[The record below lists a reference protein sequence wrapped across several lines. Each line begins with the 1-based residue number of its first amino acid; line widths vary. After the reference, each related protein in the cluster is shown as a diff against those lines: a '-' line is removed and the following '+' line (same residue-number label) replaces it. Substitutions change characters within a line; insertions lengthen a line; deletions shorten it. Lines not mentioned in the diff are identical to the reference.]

1 MPEDLLPEIPIYK
14 RGFGLKAEVAEEL
27 ESDYHSSLVDFLQQH
42 DYRLV
47 TPQVEIRLAREFGF
61 CYGVDRAVDYAY
73 ETRRKFPGRR
83 LFLTA
88 EIIHN
93 PRVNRRLKELG
104 VLFLSGQY
112 STGITFEQLQPEDVV
127 LLPAFGV
134 SCAQMERL
142 RSTGCT
148 LVDTTC
154 GSVANVWRR
163 VERYSREGYTS
174 IIHGK
179 YNHEETIAT
188 CSRAESV
195 PGGRYLVV
203 KDLKQ
208 AELVGNMIR
217 GCGNRQEFLAT
228 FTNSS
233 SEGFDPD
240 LHLEKAGLANQTTML
255 SSESLAIATHLH
267 AAYIERYGEEETV
280 KRFLSFDTICS
291 ATQERQDA
299 VIELSR
305 GGLDLMIVIGG
316 FNSSNTGHLCEIGG
330 EHCPTYHIDEVT
342 RIEGSTRITH
352 QTPYSHEIR
361 VTENWLPSSFC
372 RIGFTAGAST
382 PNQVVGEII
391 TQVLR
396 LKGLEAETLMQNS
409 QDFLR
414 KH

>member
-1 MPEDLLPEIPIYK
+1 MSENLISELPIYK
-14 RGFGLKAEVAEEL
+14 RGFGLKAEVAGEL
-27 ESDYHSSLVDFLQQH
+27 ESDYHSNLVNFLQEN

-93 PRVNRRLKELG
+93 PRVNRRLNELG
-104 VLFLSGQY
+104 VQFLSGEY
-112 STGITFEQLQPEDVV
+112 STGVTVDDLQPEDVV

-134 SCAQMERL
+134 SCAEMERL
-142 RSTGCT
+142 RSTGCI

-195 PGGRYLVV
+195 PGGMYLVV
-203 KDLKQ
+203 KDLQQ
-208 AELVGNMIR
+208 ADLVCDWIR
-217 GCGNRQEFLAT
+217 GKGNRREFMST
-228 FTNSS
+228 FLHSTSN
-233 SEGFDPD
+233 GFDPD
-240 LHLEKAGLANQTTML
+240 RHLEKAGVANQTTML
-255 SSESLAIATHLH
+255 SSESLAIAARLR
-267 AAYIERYGEEETV
+267 AAYVERYGEEETQL
-280 KRFLSFDTICS
+280 RFLSFDTICS

-299 VIELSR
+299 VIELSKS
-305 GGLDLMIVIGG
+305 GLDLMIVIGG
-316 FNSSNTGHLCEIGG
+316 FNSSNTGHLCEIGS

-342 RIEGSTRITH
+342 RIEGRSRITH
-352 QTPYSHEIR
+352 QPPHSNEVHT
-361 VTENWLPSSFC
+361 TTDWLPDSFC

-382 PNQVVGEII
+382 PNQVVGEVI
-391 TQVLR
+391 TQVLS
-396 LKGLEAETLMQNS
+396 LKGVEVGELIPAL
-409 QDFLR
+409 
-414 KH
+414 KA

>member
-1 MPEDLLPEIPIYK
+1 MSDTPIPEISIYK
-14 RGFGLKAEVAEEL
+14 RGFGLKEEVAGEL
-27 ESDYHSSLVDFLQQH
+27 ESDYHSCLVEYLQRH

-47 TPQVEIRLAREFGF
+47 TTQVEIRLAREFGF

-73 ETRRKFPGRR
+73 ETRRKFPDRR

-104 VLFLSGQY
+104 VQFLSGEY
-112 STGITFEQLQPEDVV
+112 ASGITVEQLQPSDVV

-134 SCAQMERL
+134 SCAEMERL
-142 RSTGCT
+142 RNTGCV

-163 VERYSREGYTS
+163 VERYSREGFTS

-179 YNHEETIAT
+179 FNHEETIAT

-208 AELVGNMIR
+208 TELVSAMIR
-217 GCGNRQEFLAT
+217 GLGNREDFLGT
-228 FTNSS
+228 FARSAST
-233 SEGFDPD
+233 GFDPD
-240 LHLEKAGLANQTTML
+240 THLEKAGLANQTTML
-255 SSESLAIATHLH
+255 SSESLAIAACLRQ
-267 AAYIERYGEEETV
+267 AFVDRYGEEETQQ
-280 KRFLSFDTICS
+280 RFLSFDTICS

-299 VIELSR
+299 VIELAQ
-305 GGLDLMIVIGG
+305 GGLDLMVVIGG
-316 FNSSNTGHLCEIGG
+316 FNSSNTGHLCEIGSV
-330 EHCPTYHIDEVT
+330 HCTTYHIDEVT
-342 RIEGSTRITH
+342 RIDGVERITH
-352 QTPYSHEIR
+352 QLPHSNEIR
-361 VTENWLPSSFC
+361 VTENWLPQSFC

-382 PNQVVGEII
+382 PNQVVGEVI
-391 TQVLR
+391 TRILR
-396 LKGLEAETLMQNS
+396 LKGVEVESRLNDLEPEA
-409 QDFLR
+409 
-414 KH
+414 

>member
-1 MPEDLLPEIPIYK
+1 MSENLITDLPIYK
-14 RGFGLKAEVAEEL
+14 RGFGLKAEVADEL
-27 ESDYHSSLVDFLQQH
+27 ENDYHSSLVDFLQQH

-93 PRVNRRLKELG
+93 PRVNRRLNELG
-104 VLFLSGQY
+104 VQFLSGEY
-112 STGITFEQLQPEDVV
+112 SQGVTVEDLQPEDVV

-134 SCAQMERL
+134 SCADMERL
-142 RSTGCT
+142 KNTGCI

-195 PGGRYLVV
+195 QGGRYLVV

-208 AELVGNMIR
+208 AGWVCDRIR
-217 GCGNRQEFLAT
+217 GNGNREEFLT
-228 FTNSS
+228 LFRNSCS
-233 SEGFDPD
+233 KDFDPD
-240 LHLEKAGLANQTTML
+240 LHLEKAGVANQTTML
-255 SSESLAIATHLH
+255 SSESLAIAAQLR
-267 AAYIERYGEEETV
+267 AAYVERYGEEETQQ
-280 KRFLSFDTICS
+280 RFLSFDTICS

-299 VIELSR
+299 VIELTQA
-305 GGLDLMIVIGG
+305 GLDVMIVIGG
-316 FNSSNTGHLCEIGG
+316 FNSSNTGHLCEIGSG
-330 EHCPTYHIDEVT
+330 HCPTYHIDEVT
-342 RIEGSTRITH
+342 RIEGNARITH
-352 QTPYSHEIR
+352 QLPHTQEIR
-361 VTENWLPSSFC
+361 VTENWLPDRFR

-382 PNQVVGEII
+382 PNQVVGEVI
-391 TQVLR
+391 TQILR
-396 LKGLEAETLMQNS
+396 LKGVETGNLLPDS
-409 QDFLR
+409 GR
-414 KH
+414 

>member
-1 MPEDLLPEIPIYK
+1 MSEHLISDLPIYK
-14 RGFGLKAEVAEEL
+14 RGFGLKAEVADEL
-27 ESDYHSSLVDFLQQH
+27 ESDYHSTLVDYLQHH

-47 TPQVEIRLAREFGF
+47 TPRVEIRLAREFGF

-83 LFLTA
+83 LFLTD

-93 PRVNRRLKELG
+93 PRVNRRLNELG
-104 VLFLSGQY
+104 VQFLSGEY
-112 STGITFEQLQPEDVV
+112 ATGVTVEDLQPEDVV

-134 SCAQMERL
+134 SCAEMERL
-142 RSTGCT
+142 RNAGCV

-203 KDLKQ
+203 KDLMQ
-208 AELVGNMIR
+208 SRLVCDMIR
-217 GCGNRQEFLAT
+217 GKENREEFLNM
-228 FTNSS
+228 FRKSS
-233 SEGFDPD
+233 SKDFDPD
-240 LHLEKAGLANQTTML
+240 IHLEKAGMANQTTML
-255 SSESLAIATHLH
+255 SSESLAIAKQLR
-267 AAYIERYGEEETV
+267 AAFVERYGEEETRW
-280 KRFLSFDTICS
+280 RFLSFDTICS

-299 VIELSR
+299 VIELSQ

-316 FNSSNTGHLCEIGG
+316 FNSSNTGHLCEIGS
-330 EHCPTYHIDEVT
+330 EYCPTYHIDEVT
-342 RIEGSTRITH
+342 RIEGSERITH
-352 QTPYSHEIR
+352 QLPHTHEIN
-361 VTENWLPSSFC
+361 TTTNWLPESFC

-382 PNQVVGEII
+382 PNQVVGEVI
-391 TQVLR
+391 TRVLG
-396 LKGLEAETLMQNS
+396 LKGVDIEPLLMGPE
-409 QDFLR
+409 R
-414 KH
+414 